1 MYRSSVLI
9 MEAAKENIEVDSVNK
24 NKVKNETLTTELHFE
39 LLKQYAW
46 LSSAVIGAI
55 VILVQLKAVEMGVDV
70 YISLALFGLSIFFSL
85 VGQDHIVDSL
95 LKGKDIYKISKVL
108 KLIRGVSMGC
118 LDLGAGYFSA
128 GIL

>member
-1 MYRSSVLI
+1 
-9 MEAAKENIEVDSVNK
+9 MEAVKVEENIKVDSVNE

-55 VILVQLKAVEMGVDV
+55 IILVQLKAVEMGDDV
-70 YISLALFGLSIFFSL
+70 YISLGLLGLSIFFSL

-95 LKGKDIYKISKVL
+95 LKGKDIYKMSKIL
-108 KLIRGVSMGC
+108 KLIRGASMGC
-118 LDLGAGYFSA
+118 LGLGAGYFSA
-128 GIL
+128 GIF

>member
-1 MYRSSVLI
+1 
-9 MEAAKENIEVDSVNK
+9 MEAVKEKNIEVDSVNE

-55 VILVQLKAVEMGVDV
+55 IILVQLKAVEMGNDV
-70 YISLALFGLSIFFSL
+70 YITLGLLGLSIFFSII
-85 VGQDHIVDSL
+85 GQDHIVDSL
-95 LKGKDIYKISKVL
+95 LKGKDIYKISKTL

-118 LDLGAGYFSA
+118 LGIGAGYFSA
-128 GIL
+128 TVF

>member
-1 MYRSSVLI
+1 MKAVKV
-9 MEAAKENIEVDSVNK
+9 EENIKVDSVNE

-55 VILVQLKAVEMGVDV
+55 IFLVQLKAVEMGDDV
-70 YISLALFGLSIFFSL
+70 YISLGLLGLSIFFSL

-95 LKGKDIYKISKVL
+95 LKGKDIYKMSKIL
-108 KLIRGVSMGC
+108 KLIRGASMGC
-118 LDLGAGYFSA
+118 LGVGAGYFSK
-128 GIL
+128 GIF

>member
-1 MYRSSVLI
+1 
-9 MEAAKENIEVDSVNK
+9 MEAVKEKNIEVDSVNE

-55 VILVQLKAVEMGVDV
+55 IILVQLKAVEMGNDV
-70 YISLALFGLSIFFSL
+70 YITLGLLGFSIFFSII
-85 VGQDHIVDSL
+85 GQDHIVDSL
-95 LKGKDIYKISKVL
+95 LKGKDIYKISKTL

-118 LDLGAGYFSA
+118 LGIGAGYFSA
-128 GIL
+128 TVF

>member
-1 MYRSSVLI
+1 
-9 MEAAKENIEVDSVNK
+9 MEAIKVDENIELDSVNE

-55 VILVQLKAVEMGVDV
+55 IILVQLKAVEMGNDV
-70 YISLALFGLSIFFSL
+70 YISLGLLGLSIFFSI

-118 LDLGAGYFSA
+118 LGIGAGYFTA
-128 GIL
+128 TAL

>member
-1 MYRSSVLI
+1 
-9 MEAAKENIEVDSVNK
+9 MEAVKVEENIKVDSVNE

-55 VILVQLKAVEMGVDV
+55 IILVQLKAVEMGDDV
-70 YISLALFGLSIFFSL
+70 YISLGLLGLSIFFPL

-95 LKGKDIYKISKVL
+95 LKGKDIYKMSKIL
-108 KLIRGVSMGC
+108 KLIRGVSLGC
-118 LDLGAGYFSA
+118 LGLGVGYFLA
-128 GIL
+128 GIF